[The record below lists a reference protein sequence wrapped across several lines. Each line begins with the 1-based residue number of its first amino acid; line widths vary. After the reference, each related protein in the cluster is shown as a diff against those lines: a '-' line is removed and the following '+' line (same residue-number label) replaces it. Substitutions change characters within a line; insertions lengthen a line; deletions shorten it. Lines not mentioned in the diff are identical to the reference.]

1 MKKWIAL
8 ILALV
13 MALGSAGCA
22 GTQTAAVPEPT
33 PEAELTGAAAVGQ
46 YYTRKAE
53 TDTEHD
59 YSHMDLTALEGMA
72 SGDTGRAIDTPEL
85 SVDVAGALFSANTA
99 EIILRVTANTLESL
113 LYDNGIEPLKNYRFS
128 DETAMLGMVTLKNRF
143 NSISHEYS
151 YCDSNTAL
159 ASNQL
164 ELHYWIA
171 TPEPIEPGTF
181 TIPLG
186 DFGYYADGTEF
197 VPLYQ
202 GPWNVEIGFAPSDGD
217 GRQVSVR
224 KDVMAGSCH
233 FAVDEIRVTPLACS
247 FRLVCTDS
255 EAYTNSHM
263 DEIVDA
269 CYRGM
274 ETAAVTL
281 SDGTVLDG
289 AQLSLGSSG
298 IKAYPVTLYWSL
310 SFCCPLDPDAVRSLS
325 LFGDTVDFAE

>member
-22 GTQTAAVPEPT
+22 GTRTAAVPEPT
-33 PEAELTGAAAVGQ
+33 PEPELTGAAAVGQ

-53 TDTEHD
+53 TDTKHD

-113 LYDNGIEPLKNYRFS
+113 LYDNGREPLKNYRFR

-143 NSISHEYS
+143 NSISHS
-151 YCDSNTAL
+151 YTHSDTDETL
-159 ASNQL
+159 AANQL
-164 ELHYWIA
+164 ELHYWISV
-171 TPEPIEPGTF
+171 PDPLESGTF
-181 TIPLG
+181 TVPLT
-186 DFGYYADGTEF
+186 DLGYFVTGAQF
-197 VPLYQ
+197 VPVVP
-202 GPWNVEIGFAPSDGD
+202 GEWNVEIAFDSAADGS
-217 GRQVSVR
+217 RR
-224 KDVMAGSCH
+224 ITAEKDVMAGSCR